1 MLNNKTIR
9 VSITSLSQVII
20 LNKLDLIIL
29 VDSFIIRNYWI
40 KFGAGEVLFLGIIQI
55 DTQLGNIMFY
65 VLPTNI
71 LFLFY
76 F

>member
-1 MLNNKTIR
+1 MLDNRTAG
-9 VSITSLSQVII
+9 VSIISLPQVIA

-29 VDSFIIRNYWI
+29 VDSFTAGNYWI
-40 KFGAGEVLFLGIIQI
+40 KFGAGEALFLGIIQV

-65 VLPTNI
+65 MFSTNT
-71 LFLFY
+71 LFLFC